1 MRSRYSAYVL
11 KLDDYVLQTW
21 HSQTRPRSLSLS
33 EDATKWLGLSVTRH
47 ETVGDT
53 ATVEFVARFRV
64 NGRGARMHEI
74 SEFVREDGRWLY
86 VRGEL
91 S

>member
-11 KLDDYVLQTW
+11 KLDEYVRLTW
-21 HSQTRPRSLSLS
+21 HPLTRPSVLALA
-33 EDATKWLGLSVTRH
+33 EDATKWLGLSVKQCKTD
-47 ETVGDT
+47 GDN

-64 NGRGARMHEI
+64 NGRGARMHEV
-74 SEFVREDGRWLY
+74 SEFVRENGRWFY
-86 VRGEL
+86 VRGDV